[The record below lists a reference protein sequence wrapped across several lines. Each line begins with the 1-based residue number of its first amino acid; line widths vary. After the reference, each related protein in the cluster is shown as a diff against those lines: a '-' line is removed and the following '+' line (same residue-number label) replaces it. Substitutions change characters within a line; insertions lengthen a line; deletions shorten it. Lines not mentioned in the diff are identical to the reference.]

1 MGDGEVWE
9 VGEVGEVEEVGEVGE
24 VWEDMTPSHLLTPP
38 YTSSHLLTPP
48 YTSSHLLIPP
58 HTSLY
63 LLTPPYTSLHLLTP
77 PYTSSAPLLS
87 VYTQFQ
93 YTTAYLVILNIISRS
108 SSLKKYIYLRSW
120 QNCKAFAKK
129 VSSIFKKE
137 CQRYK
142 VEFIKKI

>member
-38 YTSSHLLTPP
+38 HTSSHLLT
-48 YTSSHLLIPP
+48 PP

-77 PYTSSAPLLS
+77 PHTSSAPLLS